1 LSERCK
7 TAGGS
12 FFDSLSVVGD
22 CYILK
27 HVLHDWTDEKCGEI
41 LRNVGKIM
49 GPESKLLIME
59 SILAPDDYDL
69 QMIDFMIW
77 IEADGK
83 ERSISDFETLLKSAD
98 FKISRL
104 ITIPPGKYTIIEAVL
119 NK

>member
-1 LSERCK
+1 
-7 TAGGS
+7 
-12 FFDSLSVVGD
+12 
-22 CYILK
+22 
-27 HVLHDWTDEKCGEI
+27 
-41 LRNVGKIM
+41 M